1 VALAG
6 VVIYFKPDWQI
17 VDPICTIVFSIL
29 IVFSTIQMLAKSTH
43 VLLEGVP
50 EVREH

>member
-1 VALAG
+1 M
-6 VVIYFKPDWQI
+6 II
-17 VDPICTIVFSIL
+17 IFSIL

-50 EVREH
+50 EVRNDHEIMIYHVINRPTAADRP